1 VVSDRKPCHASS
13 WFKADSGNVWK
24 AHAADV
30 DWQGGR
36 WAVERM
42 EGQRVDLGA
51 AEAERP

>member
-1 VVSDRKPCHASS
+1 MSCTDEVFGKD
-13 WFKADSGNVWK
+13 NVWK

-42 EGQRVDLGA
+42 EGQWVDLGA

>member
-1 VVSDRKPCHASS
+1 VE
-13 WFKADSGNVWK
+13 FKADSGNVWK

-42 EGQRVDLGA
+42 EGQRIDLGA